1 MARLLVE
8 APPAGSGA
16 PEPTDSLNSDM
27 ILILAGLLCAL
38 VCVLGL
44 GLVVSRCAC
53 RGRHASSGDN
63 EQQPP
68 PKGLKKKAI
77 DALPSVP
84 FGAPLCAAST
94 SASECAICLAE
105 FAEGDSLRVLPRCAH
120 AFHVACVDAWLRT
133 RATCPSCRATIVVW
147 EPPVVA
153 TAGAQVPGG
162 GRRPAGGAALMMID
176 E

>member
-1 MARLLVE
+1 MRAPARLLLLHAAATE
-8 APPAGSGA
+8 QPPV
-16 PEPTDSLNSDM
+16 DSDL
-27 ILILAGLLCAL
+27 LVILASFLCAL
-38 VCVLGL
+38 ICVLGL

-84 FGAPLCAAST
+84 FGAPPCAAST

-105 FAEGDSLRVLPRCAH
+105 FAEGDALRVLPRCAH
-120 AFHVACVDAWLRT
+120 AFHAACVDAWLRT
-133 RATCPSCRATIVVW
+133 RATCPSCRATILESRR
-147 EPPVVA
+147 EP
-153 TAGAQVPGG
+153 AGACGRCGGQQQVAA
-162 GRRPAGGAALMMID
+162 AGAGDGHTTFLP
-176 E
+176 